1 MPIRQ
6 RRPRAFVDDPP
17 PSLLLQDTLNGNEL
31 YELVR
36 MTAAFGVDG
45 LPLDVPQEAAVRDL
59 LETELPPWR
68 DDDDDARGAT
78 LEDDEPEDPHGYVPR
93 DAAVAST
100 PKKLASHTDFAL
112 SRAQSRVSESLT
124 SDLHH
129 LRDDDD
135 PRRRASGSSPPRS
148 PSHPPRASSPSG
160 VGYFAESPRA
170 RAERQRR
177 LEAEYEAVTRAMAEH
192 ASSRSAER
200 PSTEPRVSPPPF
212 SSPRHSVA
220 SPRVSPRPR
229 PAPRSASPRRPAWGG
244 SGADVSRFERA
255 LRRSRREGAPPKSP
269 EERVAEHRRRER
281 NAASARAAEEAAV
294 ARMRWARERGAKP
307 GERAGQWRA
316 PSAEARDARE
326 PAAATPRPPAS
337 VSVSASGMNP
347 GERLYRRGM
356 WDKAR
361 KEQRAEAVAAEMEEG
376 MAPVGMGGRESVRAR
391 GMTNVSRMLMSDAA
405 GFEHR
410 QRWHEERRRETAEL
424 ERLRQL
430 ERDVEEERR
439 SGKPRITREAA
450 RMRRSVRDLDAWQER
465 KLRRAEF
472 LRAESEARQL
482 AELEGMFTPR
492 IDPRSRRIAAATAL
506 RNGDGDGDG
515 DGDANGDRNANG
527 DASARPVSSNAG
539 AKGAYSPRAHERE
552 MARVLAGA
560 ALMGAAAMAHATPS
574 PPRGARPE
582 TTSDGFRAERRALTF
597 EDDAAD
603 ENLAGGTASEGSW
616 SARLSPS
623 PSPSPGALR
632 VNSDAATST
641 IRNSVHLAVEDAPAT
656 TRASF
661 EFANANEREPER
673 DRERGSRAG
682 LDASRGFETEPSAST
697 ARARAPRHAAF
708 DDAANAKFAPKITA
722 KARAMQREGDVGER
736 LHGLASAPRPK
747 RAPRG
752 TTAGKATGTTAGRP
766 GSAPLTR
773 RSAPESAHGARERPA
788 VPYGGWGAYQY
799 GGGERPATASATG
812 AGTRAAATV
821 KRVPAQVPTRVPARV
836 PTRVPSSGGAVLRA
850 AARAK
855 GTQPRP
861 PEEAE
866 ARRRARAAAGAAA
879 ARDEKDLGWEG
890 LPGGESFRRSAA
902 VARGVSWN
910 EGYY

>member
-1 MPIRQ
+1 MRIRQ
-6 RRPRAFVDDPP
+6 RRPRAFVDAPP

-68 DDDDDARGAT
+68 DDDHDARGAT

-100 PKKLASHTDFAL
+100 PKKLASPADFAL

-129 LRDDDD
+129 LRDNRPRDDD
-135 PRRRASGSSPPRS
+135 DDVRCRASGSSPPRS
-148 PSHPPRASSPSG
+148 PSHPPRASSSSPSG

-192 ASSRSAER
+192 ASARSAER
-200 PSTEPRVSPPPF
+200 PSTQPRISPPPF
-212 SSPRHSVA
+212 SSPRNSVSVA
-220 SPRVSPRPR
+220 SLNLNHRVSPR

-269 EERVAEHRRRER
+269 EERVAEKRRRER

-307 GERAGQWRA
+307 GERAGRWRA
-316 PSAEARDARE
+316 PSAETRGDARE
-326 PAAATPRPPAS
+326 PAAATPHPSAS

-439 SGKPRITREAA
+439 LGKPRITREAA
-450 RMRRSVRDLDAWQER
+450 RMRRSVRDLNAWQER

-506 RNGDGDGDG
+506 GNGEGVDDGIGDGDVNGK
-515 DGDANGDRNANG
+515 ANRN
-527 DASARPVSSNAG
+527 ASARPVASNAG

-574 PPRGARPE
+574 PPRVARPE
-582 TTSDGFRAERRALTF
+582 TTSDGFPAERRALTF
-597 EDDAAD
+597 EDDADD
-603 ENLAGGTASEGSW
+603 EDLAGGTASEGSW
-616 SARLSPS
+616 SARLSLS

-641 IRNSVHLAVEDAPAT
+641 IRNSVNFAVEDAPAT

-661 EFANANEREPER
+661 EFANEGEG
-673 DRERGSRAG
+673 GSRAG
-682 LDASRGFETEPSAST
+682 LDAFRGFATESSAST

-752 TTAGKATGTTAGRP
+752 TAAGTATGRP

-773 RSAPESAHGARERPA
+773 RSAPGARERPA

-799 GGGERPATASATG
+799 GGGVGERPATASATG
-812 AGTRAAATV
+812 SGTRAAATV

-855 GTQPRP
+855 GTEPRP

>member
-1 MPIRQ
+1 MRIRQ
-6 RRPRAFVDDPP
+6 RRPRAFVDAPP

-68 DDDDDARGAT
+68 DDDHDARGAS

-100 PKKLASHTDFAL
+100 PKKLATPTDFAL

-124 SDLHH
+124 SDLRH

-135 PRRRASGSSPPRS
+135 PASGSSPPRS
-148 PSHPPRASSPSG
+148 PSHPPLASSPSG

-192 ASSRSAER
+192 GSSRSAER
-200 PSTEPRVSPPPF
+200 PSTEPRISPPPF
-212 SSPRHSVA
+212 SSPRHSVSVA
-220 SPRVSPRPR
+220 SLNPRVSPR

-269 EERVAEHRRRER
+269 EERVAEKRRRER

-316 PSAEARDARE
+316 PSAGTRDARE
-326 PAAATPRPPAS
+326 PPHASAS

-410 QRWHEERRRETAEL
+410 QRRHEERRRETAEL

-439 SGKPRITREAA
+439 LGKPRITREAA
-450 RMRRSVRDLDAWQER
+450 RMRRSVRDLNAWQER

-506 RNGDGDGDG
+506 GNGDGIDDGIG
-515 DGDANGDRNANG
+515 DGDANGNANG
-527 DASARPVSSNAG
+527 NASARPVASNAG

-574 PPRGARPE
+574 PPRVARPE
-582 TTSDGFRAERRALTF
+582 TTSDGFPAERRALTF
-597 EDDAAD
+597 EDDADD
-603 ENLAGGTASEGSW
+603 EDLAGGTASEGSW

-623 PSPSPGALR
+623 PSPGALR
-632 VNSDAATST
+632 VSSDAATST
-641 IRNSVHLAVEDAPAT
+641 IRNSVNFAVEDAPAT

-661 EFANANEREPER
+661 EFANEGEG
-673 DRERGSRAG
+673 GSRAG
-682 LDASRGFETEPSAST
+682 LDAFRGFATEPSAST

-752 TTAGKATGTTAGRP
+752 TTAGTATAGTATGRP
-766 GSAPLTR
+766 VSAPVTR
-773 RSAPESAHGARERPA
+773 RSAPGARERPA

-799 GGGERPATASATG
+799 GGGGSGGGEPPATASATG

-855 GTQPRP
+855 GTEPRP

-866 ARRRARAAAGAAA
+866 ARRRARAASGAAA

-890 LPGGESFRRSAA
+890 LPGGESLRRSAA